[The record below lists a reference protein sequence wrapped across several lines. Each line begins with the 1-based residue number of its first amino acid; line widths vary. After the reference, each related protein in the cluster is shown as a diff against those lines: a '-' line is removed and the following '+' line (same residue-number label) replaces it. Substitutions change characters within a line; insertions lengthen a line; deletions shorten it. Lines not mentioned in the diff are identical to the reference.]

1 MPLCEYAKLKVPVS
15 RAALKTDFQNVN
27 DSAKGTSISSSTKT
41 GLLFFFFSPPKRK
54 QIKTPG
60 KSIFPSSLLF
70 TSIRGP
76 RAQMFLRYRKIDSTM
91 STRPQTENR
100 GWESAGAVQKA
111 HQPSRS
117 LQGLLESGCQPHRAN
132 RATWVHRA
140 MPVSEPENTEGHT
153 MPRLRSA

>member
-1 MPLCEYAKLKVPVS
+1 MSLCKYAKLKVSVS

-27 DSAKGTSISSSTKT
+27 NSAKGTSISSSIKT
-41 GLLFFFFSPPKRK
+41 GLLFFFPPPKRK

-91 STRPQTENR
+91 STRPQTENPR
-100 GWESAGAVQKA
+100 PRISWSSPKSTPTKQK
-111 HQPSRS
+111 PSGLIWKRLPAAQS
-117 LQGLLESGCQPHRAN
+117 KPCNTGTQGYACKWAWTHR
-132 RATWVHRA
+132 R
-140 MPVSEPENTEGHT
+140 
-153 MPRLRSA
+153 